1 MTQLYK
7 ITRRGAIHRR
17 WEHSDGT
24 PWKGETKKLNTKTMQ
39 FEPVLDSNGHEAILR
54 TYGTKKQ
61 EGFSK
66 EKISE
71 YIRLTPA
78 GAKALSHLRLVMAV
92 QGVDPESYRPE
103 RKSAPAPT
111 DEADEDETSE
121 EETED
126 EDGESVIDVPRDW
139 HKMKSVDMSKLAS
152 QITGEKFRLMK
163 KAEASAIIERYVNG

>member
-24 PWKGETKKLNTKTMQ
+24 PWKGETKKLNTGTNQ

-61 EGFSK
+61 EAFSK

-71 YIRLTPA
+71 YIRLTPD
-78 GAKALSHLRLVMAV
+78 GARALAHLKLVMAV
-92 QGVDPESYRPE
+92 TGVDPESYRPE

-111 DEADEDETSE
+111 DEDQTDEDEASDE
-121 EETED
+121 QD
-126 EDGESVIDVPRDW
+126 EDLVIDVPKNW
-139 HKMKSVDMSKLAS
+139 HKLKSHEISKLAC
-152 QITGEKFRLMK
+152 QISGEKFRLMK